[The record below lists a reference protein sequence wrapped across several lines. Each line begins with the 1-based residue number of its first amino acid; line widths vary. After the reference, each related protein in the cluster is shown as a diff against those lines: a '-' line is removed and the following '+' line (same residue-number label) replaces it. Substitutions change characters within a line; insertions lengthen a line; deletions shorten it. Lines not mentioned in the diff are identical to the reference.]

1 MQMPDTIIGNMIA
14 AKTAREM
21 ILVLPNCRA
30 RANDTYVAD
39 QFSLDNYRAF
49 DNFINDLRDNLMPY
63 IKENY
68 SVAEGRENTAIAGFS
83 NGWTH
88 CTLYRSFRCRTL
100 LDI

>member
-1 MQMPDTIIGNMIA
+1 MLSFAWSWTGSHRLAQCKCRHYYRKHDCS
-14 AKTAREM
+14 KTAREM

-39 QFSLDNYRAF
+39 QFLLDNYRAF

-68 SVAEGRENTAIAGFS
+68 SVAEGR
-83 NGWTH
+83 
-88 CTLYRSFRCRTL
+88 
-100 LDI
+100 